1 MSTDEPQTSAS
12 APAAPAR
19 RRRPPTWRTII
30 LVVVVL
36 DIVAFF
42 ATPPYPPGQPGQP
55 VSGIGDLINA
65 NFEFPAPFVI
75 WDLAPNDPVPA
86 GQILFFHPSIT
97 NTLFTM
103 WILIGLILVVAVLLT
118 RSLVL
123 HPRRVQNVIEFIY
136 ESLSDFATS
145 LGGSPARR
153 YIPLFAGV
161 FIFILFANWSGL
173 LPFFGKIEW
182 FRAPTSDVNITIG
195 LALLAFCI
203 FEGEG
208 IRSLGLRGYI
218 GKFFNLKAFR
228 TEGLGAGL
236 ISLYVG
242 FIEFMLEFVK
252 PITLAM
258 RLFGNIFGGELA
270 IGVITALTIAI
281 IPIGL
286 LGLELLLNFVQAL
299 IFSVLVLMYTVIAI
313 ESHHEE
319 EHTAP
324 AFANGAEGS
333 LGPPLSGIEGTAPA
347 H

>member
-1 MSTDEPQTSAS
+1 VSTDEPQTSAP
-12 APAAPAR
+12 ATAAPAR
-19 RRRPPTWRTII
+19 RFRLPTWRTII
-30 LVVVVL
+30 LLVIAIDVL
-36 DIVAFF
+36 AFF
-42 ATPPYPPGQPGQP
+42 ATPPYPPGSPGQP
-55 VSGIGDLINA
+55 VGGIGDLINA
-65 NFEFPAPFVI
+65 NFEFPAPHVI
-75 WDLAPNDPVPA
+75 WDLAPNNPVDPGA
-86 GQILFFHPSIT
+86 ILFFHPSIT

-103 WILIGLILVVAVLLT
+103 WILIGVILVVAVLLT
-118 RSLVL
+118 RNLKL

-136 ESLSDFATS
+136 ESLADFATS
-145 LGGSPARR
+145 LGGAPARD

-161 FIFILFANWSGL
+161 FLFILFANWSGL
-173 LPFFGKIEW
+173 LPFFGKIDV
-182 FRAPTSDVNITIG
+182 FRAPTSDVNVTIG

-208 IRSLGLRGYI
+208 IRRFGFRGYL

-228 TEGLGAGL
+228 TEGKGAGV
-236 ISLYVG
+236 IALYVG

-281 IPIGL
+281 IPVGL

-313 ESHHEE
+313 ESHDEE
-319 EHTAP
+319 EHAAP
-324 AFANGAEGS
+324 AFANDPEGN
-333 LGPPLSGIEGTAPA
+333 LGPPLSGMEGTAPA